1 MNWRQLP
8 LAPLYADVRTYC
20 SHVNMYGKRV
30 RLLSS
35 HPRLFIHSRCL
46 LHPTQ
51 SPPPPTPPISNCFHF
66 LLGITVCTRE
76 TENNTCAKG
85 FGGSCII
92 SISIVLLL
100 YFGSTGTYP
109 PVRYA
114 NYTAPLYD
122 GVYFIPVQN
131 GNIEVLLPFLP
142 PWCRNSVS
150 STHKAKCD
158 DVNSKGLLMLLFHT
172 WANYLAQQQTALYV
186 GIPVPV

>member
-1 MNWRQLP
+1 MLTSERTVHMLICMVRGYVCCP
-8 LAPLYADVRTYC
+8 LIQD
-20 SHVNMYGKRV
+20 
-30 RLLSS
+30 SS
-35 HPRLFIHSRCL
+35 FIHFVCY
-46 LHPTQ
+46 TQ
-51 SPPPPTPPISNCFHF
+51 PNPPPPPTPPISNCFHF

-92 SISIVLLL
+92 SISKVLLL

-131 GNIEVLLPFLP
+131 GNIKVLLPFLP
-142 PWCRNSVS
+142 P
-150 STHKAKCD
+150 
-158 DVNSKGLLMLLFHT
+158 
-172 WANYLAQQQTALYV
+172 
-186 GIPVPV
+186 